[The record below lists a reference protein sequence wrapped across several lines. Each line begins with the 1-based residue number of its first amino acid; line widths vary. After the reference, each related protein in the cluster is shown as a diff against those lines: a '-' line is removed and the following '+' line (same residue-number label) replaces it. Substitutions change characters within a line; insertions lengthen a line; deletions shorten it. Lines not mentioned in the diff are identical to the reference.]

1 MVIVLLLSHVA
12 KLSCMLNSNLH
23 AGHLQFTFNEL
34 NPTNTPGWHLCQDF
48 PF

>member
-12 KLSCMLNSNLH
+12 ELSCMLNSNLQ
-23 AGHLQFTFNEL
+23 AGYMLFTFNEL
-34 NPTNTPGWHLCQDF
+34 NPTNIPGWQLCQDF